1 MTGKV
6 WLVGAG
12 PGDRGLFTL
21 KGLEVLQNAEVVVH
35 DALIGDEVLTL
46 IPENAV
52 KINVGKRASH
62 HRMEQDQI
70 NRTLLEQAQAGKRV
84 VRLKGGD
91 PFLFGRGGE
100 ELELLA
106 ENNIPFEVVPGVT
119 SAFAVPAYNG
129 IPVTHRD
136 FTSSVHIITGHRRAS
151 KGPDVSADKYPAAG
165 TGTGTAAEKSGS
177 AGTATGTAA
186 EKSGSAGA
194 ATGTPEEKIGST
206 GAGPGDAD
214 SLGID
219 YEALVRTHGTLI
231 FLMGLSNLP
240 AIMKGLLLAGIDPDL
255 PAAVLE
261 RGTTAR
267 QKRVLATVSTLEQE
281 AAGAQIQAPAIIV
294 VGEVCRLA
302 DSFAWAEKRPLA
314 GKKILLTRPKE
325 LISEMAVRLRRAG
338 AEVLE
343 MPAIE
348 TVPIEPNPALD
359 RKMAELRAGDKRPDW
374 IIFTSPSGVRIFME
388 RLLSEQDI
396 RVLAGIKIA
405 VIGEGSAKKLRT
417 YGIRADFMPSVY
429 DGETLGRELARK
441 IRQESAEAELQKP
454 AEEKIHSFAEEN
466 VHYSAEETLQK
477 SAEPDPPVRILIP
490 RAAIGNPELTE
501 ELQKAGNVEI
511 SDIAIYDT
519 RYVSPELIDVPAQ
532 IRKGEIDYAVFTS
545 ASTVRGFS
553 AVMKDTDLSG
563 FKAICIGRQTRAAA
577 EARGMETRMAE
588 KATLDALVEAV
599 MRCAAETTDGRR
611 ELNGLNDQ
619 TQKTS
624 RE

>member
-165 TGTGTAAEKSGS
+165 TG
-177 AGTATGTAA
+177 TGTAA

-466 VHYSAEETLQK
+466 VHYSAEETLQR
-477 SAEPDPPVRILIP
+477 SAEADPPVRILIP

-511 SDIAIYDT
+511 SDIAIYET
-519 RYVSPELIDVPAQ
+519 RYVSPELIDVRTQ
-532 IRKGEIDYAVFTS
+532 IRNGEIDYAVFTS

-563 FKAICIGRQTRAAA
+563 VMAVCIGRQTRAAA

-611 ELNGLNDQ
+611 EN
-619 TQKTS
+619 
-624 RE
+624 

>member
-165 TGTGTAAEKSGS
+165 TGTGTAAEKIGS

-194 ATGTPEEKIGST
+194 ATGTPEEKIGSA

-325 LISEMAVRLRRAG
+325 LISEMAVRLRKAG

-511 SDIAIYDT
+511 SDIAIYET
-519 RYVSPELIDVPAQ
+519 RYVSPELIDVRTQ
-532 IRKGEIDYAVFTS
+532 IRNGEIDYAVFTS

-611 ELNGLNDQ
+611 EN
-619 TQKTS
+619 
-624 RE
+624 

>member
-441 IRQESAEAELQKP
+441 IRQAAVKGNLQKP
-454 AEEKIHSFAEEN
+454 AEA
-466 VHYSAEETLQK
+466 
-477 SAEPDPPVRILIP
+477 DPPVRILIP

-611 ELNGLNDQ
+611 EN
-619 TQKTS
+619 
-624 RE
+624 

>member
-46 IPENAV
+46 IPEDAV

-62 HRMEQDQI
+62 HRMEQEQI

-151 KGPDVSADKYPAAG
+151 KTPDISAGKYPAAG
-165 TGTGTAAEKSGS
+165 TGTGAAADKNGS
-177 AGTATGTAA
+177 FGTGTGAAADKNGSFGTGTGTAA
-186 EKSGSAGA
+186 DKKESAG
-194 ATGTPEEKIGST
+194 TGK
-206 GAGPGDAD
+206 GDAD

-466 VHYSAEETLQK
+466 VHYSAEETLQR

-511 SDIAIYDT
+511 SDIAIYET
-519 RYVSPELIDVPAQ
+519 RYVSPELIDVRTQ
-532 IRKGEIDYAVFTS
+532 IRNGEIDYAVFTS

-553 AVMKDTDLSG
+553 AVMKDTDMSG

-599 MRCAAETTDGRR
+599 MRCAAETADGRR
-611 ELNGLNDQ
+611 EN
-619 TQKTS
+619 
-624 RE
+624 

>member
-611 ELNGLNDQ
+611 EN
-619 TQKTS
+619 
-624 RE
+624 

>member
-165 TGTGTAAEKSGS
+165 TGTGTAAEKIGS

-194 ATGTPEEKIGST
+194 ATGTPEEKIGSA

-466 VHYSAEETLQK
+466 VHYSAEETLQR
-477 SAEPDPPVRILIP
+477 SAEADPPVRILIP

-511 SDIAIYDT
+511 SDIAIYET
-519 RYVSPELIDVPAQ
+519 RYVSPELIDVRTQ
-532 IRKGEIDYAVFTS
+532 IRNGEIDYAVFTS

-563 FKAICIGRQTRAAA
+563 VMAVCIGRQTRAAA

-588 KATLDALVEAV
+588 KATLGALVEAV
-599 MRCAAETTDGRR
+599 MRCAAETADGRR
-611 ELNGLNDQ
+611 EN
-619 TQKTS
+619 
-624 RE
+624 

>member
-165 TGTGTAAEKSGS
+165 TGTGTAAEKIGS

-588 KATLDALVEAV
+588 KATLGALVEAV

-611 ELNGLNDQ
+611 EN
-619 TQKTS
+619 
-624 RE
+624 

>member
-194 ATGTPEEKIGST
+194 ATGTPEEKIGSA

-466 VHYSAEETLQK
+466 VHYSAEETLQR
-477 SAEPDPPVRILIP
+477 SAEADPPVRILIP

-611 ELNGLNDQ
+611 EN
-619 TQKTS
+619 
-624 RE
+624 

>member
-165 TGTGTAAEKSGS
+165 TGTGTAAEKIGS

-466 VHYSAEETLQK
+466 VHYSAEETLQR
-477 SAEPDPPVRILIP
+477 SAEADPPVRILIP

-611 ELNGLNDQ
+611 EN
-619 TQKTS
+619 
-624 RE
+624 

>member
-165 TGTGTAAEKSGS
+165 TGTGTAAEKIGS

-441 IRQESAEAELQKP
+441 IRQAAVKGNLQKP
-454 AEEKIHSFAEEN
+454 AEA
-466 VHYSAEETLQK
+466 
-477 SAEPDPPVRILIP
+477 DPPVRILIP

-511 SDIAIYDT
+511 SDIAIYET
-519 RYVSPELIDVPAQ
+519 RYVSPELIDVRTQ
-532 IRKGEIDYAVFTS
+532 IRNGEIDYAVFTS

-563 FKAICIGRQTRAAA
+563 VMAVCIGRQTRAAA

-588 KATLDALVEAV
+588 KATLGALVEAV
-599 MRCAAETTDGRR
+599 MRCAAETADGRR
-611 ELNGLNDQ
+611 EN
-619 TQKTS
+619 
-624 RE
+624 

>member
-165 TGTGTAAEKSGS
+165 TGTGTAADKKES
-177 AGTATGTAA
+177 AGTGTGTAA
-186 EKSGSAGA
+186 EKSGSA
-194 ATGTPEEKIGST
+194 

-267 QKRVLATVSTLEQE
+267 QKRVLATVSTLEEE
-281 AAGAQIQAPAIIV
+281 AARSQIQAPAIIV

-441 IRQESAEAELQKP
+441 IRQAAVKGNLQKP
-454 AEEKIHSFAEEN
+454 AEA
-466 VHYSAEETLQK
+466 
-477 SAEPDPPVRILIP
+477 DPPVRILIP

-611 ELNGLNDQ
+611 EN
-619 TQKTS
+619 
-624 RE
+624 

>member
-70 NRTLLEQAQAGKRV
+70 NRTLLEQALAGKRV

-165 TGTGTAAEKSGS
+165 TGTGTAAEKIGS

-511 SDIAIYDT
+511 SDIAIYET
-519 RYVSPELIDVPAQ
+519 RYVSPELIDVRTQ
-532 IRKGEIDYAVFTS
+532 IRNGEIDYAVFTS

-599 MRCAAETTDGRR
+599 MRCAAETADGRR
-611 ELNGLNDQ
+611 EN
-619 TQKTS
+619 
-624 RE
+624 

>member
-267 QKRVLATVSTLEQE
+267 QKRVLATVSTLEEE
-281 AAGAQIQAPAIIV
+281 AARSQIQAPAIIV

-477 SAEPDPPVRILIP
+477 SAEADPPVRILIP

-511 SDIAIYDT
+511 SDIAIYET
-519 RYVSPELIDVPAQ
+519 RYVSPELIDVRTQ
-532 IRKGEIDYAVFTS
+532 IRNGEIDYAVFTS

-588 KATLDALVEAV
+588 KATLGALVEAV
-599 MRCAAETTDGRR
+599 MRCAAETADGRR
-611 ELNGLNDQ
+611 EN
-619 TQKTS
+619 
-624 RE
+624 

>member
-46 IPENAV
+46 IPEDAV

-62 HRMEQDQI
+62 HRMEQEQI

-165 TGTGTAAEKSGS
+165 TGTGTAADKKESAGTGTGTAAEKSGS

-261 RGTTAR
+261 RGTTAGQR
-267 QKRVLATVSTLEQE
+267 RVLATVSTLEEE
-281 AAGAQIQAPAIIV
+281 AARSQIQAPAIIV

-348 TVPIEPNPALD
+348 TVPIEPNPAFDLCVE
-359 RKMAELRAGDKRPDW
+359 ELEGGGKRPDW

-388 RLLSEQDI
+388 RLLSGRDI
-396 RVLAGIKIA
+396 RVLAGVKIA

-441 IRQESAEAELQKP
+441 IRQAAVKGDLQKP
-454 AEEKIHSFAEEN
+454 AEA
-466 VHYSAEETLQK
+466 
-477 SAEPDPPVRILIP
+477 DPPVRILIP

-588 KATLDALVEAV
+588 KATLDALVVAV

-611 ELNGLNDQ
+611 EN
-619 TQKTS
+619 
-624 RE
+624 

>member
-165 TGTGTAAEKSGS
+165 TGTGTAAEKIGS

-194 ATGTPEEKIGST
+194 ATGTPEEKIGSA

-325 LISEMAVRLRRAG
+325 LISEMAVRLRKAG

-588 KATLDALVEAV
+588 KATLGALVEAV
-599 MRCAAETTDGRR
+599 MRCAAETADGRR
-611 ELNGLNDQ
+611 EN
-619 TQKTS
+619 
-624 RE
+624 

>member
-106 ENNIPFEVVPGVT
+106 EHNIPFEVVPGVT

-165 TGTGTAAEKSGS
+165 TGTGTAADKNGS
-177 AGTATGTAA
+177 FGTGTGTAA
-186 EKSGSAGA
+186 DKKESAG
-194 ATGTPEEKIGST
+194 TGK
-206 GAGPGDAD
+206 GDAD

-267 QKRVLATVSTLEQE
+267 QKRVLATVSTLEEE
-281 AAGAQIQAPAIIV
+281 AARSQIQAPAIIV

-511 SDIAIYDT
+511 SDIAIYET
-519 RYVSPELIDVPAQ
+519 RYVSPELIDVRTQ
-532 IRKGEIDYAVFTS
+532 IRNGEIDYAVFTS

-553 AVMKDTDLSG
+553 AVMKDTDMSG
-563 FKAICIGRQTRAAA
+563 FKAVCIGRQTRAAA

-599 MRCAAETTDGRR
+599 MRCAAETADGRR
-611 ELNGLNDQ
+611 EN
-619 TQKTS
+619 
-624 RE
+624 

>member
-165 TGTGTAAEKSGS
+165 TGTGTAAEKIGS

-194 ATGTPEEKIGST
+194 ATGTPEEKIGSA

-466 VHYSAEETLQK
+466 VHYSAEETLQR
-477 SAEPDPPVRILIP
+477 SAEADPPVRILIP

-599 MRCAAETTDGRR
+599 MRCAAETADGRR
-611 ELNGLNDQ
+611 EN
-619 TQKTS
+619 
-624 RE
+624 

>member
-194 ATGTPEEKIGST
+194 ATGTPEEKIGSA

-511 SDIAIYDT
+511 SDIAIYET

-611 ELNGLNDQ
+611 EN
-619 TQKTS
+619 
-624 RE
+624 

>member
-177 AGTATGTAA
+177 AGTGTGTAA

-194 ATGTPEEKIGST
+194 ATGTPEEKIGSA

-267 QKRVLATVSTLEQE
+267 QRRVLATVSTLEQE

-553 AVMKDTDLSG
+553 AVMKDTDMSG

-599 MRCAAETTDGRR
+599 MRCAAETADGRR
-611 ELNGLNDQ
+611 EN
-619 TQKTS
+619 
-624 RE
+624 

>member
-46 IPENAV
+46 IPEDAV

-62 HRMEQDQI
+62 HRMEQEQI

-106 ENNIPFEVVPGVT
+106 EHNIPFEVVPGVT

-151 KGPDVSADKYPAAG
+151 KGPDVSADKYLAAG
-165 TGTGTAAEKSGS
+165 TGTGTAADKNGS
-177 AGTATGTAA
+177 FGTGTGTAA
-186 EKSGSAGA
+186 DKKESAG
-194 ATGTPEEKIGST
+194 TGK
-206 GAGPGDAD
+206 GDAD

-267 QKRVLATVSTLEQE
+267 QKRVLATVSTLEEE
-281 AAGAQIQAPAIIV
+281 AARSQIQAPAIIV

-454 AEEKIHSFAEEN
+454 AEEKIHSFTEEN

-490 RAAIGNPELTE
+490 HAAIGNPELTE

-519 RYVSPELIDVPAQ
+519 RYVSPELVDVPAQ

-611 ELNGLNDQ
+611 EN
-619 TQKTS
+619 
-624 RE
+624 

>member
-267 QKRVLATVSTLEQE
+267 QKRVLATVSTLEEE
-281 AAGAQIQAPAIIV
+281 AARSQIQAPAIIV

-511 SDIAIYDT
+511 SDIAIYET
-519 RYVSPELIDVPAQ
+519 RYVSPELIDVRTQ
-532 IRKGEIDYAVFTS
+532 IRNGEIDYAVFTS

-563 FKAICIGRQTRAAA
+563 VMAVCIGRQTRAAA

-588 KATLDALVEAV
+588 KATLGALVEAV
-599 MRCAAETTDGRR
+599 MRCAAETADGRR
-611 ELNGLNDQ
+611 EN
-619 TQKTS
+619 
-624 RE
+624 

>member
-267 QKRVLATVSTLEQE
+267 QKRVLATVSTLEEE
-281 AAGAQIQAPAIIV
+281 AARSQIQAPAIIV

-511 SDIAIYDT
+511 SDIAIYET
-519 RYVSPELIDVPAQ
+519 RYVSPELIDVRTQ
-532 IRKGEIDYAVFTS
+532 IRNGEIDYAVFTS

-588 KATLDALVEAV
+588 KATLGALVEAV
-599 MRCAAETTDGRR
+599 MRCAAETADGRR
-611 ELNGLNDQ
+611 EN
-619 TQKTS
+619 
-624 RE
+624 

>member
-165 TGTGTAAEKSGS
+165 TGTGTAAEKIGS

-194 ATGTPEEKIGST
+194 ATGTPEEKIGSA

-466 VHYSAEETLQK
+466 VHYSAEETLQR
-477 SAEPDPPVRILIP
+477 SAEADPPVRILIP

-588 KATLDALVEAV
+588 KATLGALVEAV
-599 MRCAAETTDGRR
+599 MRCAAETADGRR
-611 ELNGLNDQ
+611 EN
-619 TQKTS
+619 
-624 RE
+624 

>member
-165 TGTGTAAEKSGS
+165 TGTGTAAEKIGS

-441 IRQESAEAELQKP
+441 IRQAAVKGNLQKP
-454 AEEKIHSFAEEN
+454 AEA
-466 VHYSAEETLQK
+466 
-477 SAEPDPPVRILIP
+477 DPPVRILIP

-519 RYVSPELIDVPAQ
+519 RYVSPELIDVRTQ
-532 IRKGEIDYAVFTS
+532 LRNGEIDYAVFTS

-563 FKAICIGRQTRAAA
+563 VMAVCIGRQTRAAA

-588 KATLDALVEAV
+588 KATLGALVEAV
-599 MRCAAETTDGRR
+599 MRCAAETADGRR
-611 ELNGLNDQ
+611 EN
-619 TQKTS
+619 
-624 RE
+624 

>member
-46 IPENAV
+46 IPEDAV

-62 HRMEQDQI
+62 HRMEQEQI

-106 ENNIPFEVVPGVT
+106 EHNIPFEVVPGVT

-165 TGTGTAAEKSGS
+165 TETGAAADKKES
-177 AGTATGTAA
+177 AGT
-186 EKSGSAGA
+186 
-194 ATGTPEEKIGST
+194 ATGTPEEKIGSA

-511 SDIAIYDT
+511 SDIAIYET

-611 ELNGLNDQ
+611 EN
-619 TQKTS
+619 
-624 RE
+624 

>member
-267 QKRVLATVSTLEQE
+267 QKRVLATVSTLEEE
-281 AAGAQIQAPAIIV
+281 AARSQIQAPAIIV

-611 ELNGLNDQ
+611 EN
-619 TQKTS
+619 
-624 RE
+624 

>member
-261 RGTTAR
+261 RGTTAGQR
-267 QKRVLATVSTLEQE
+267 RVLATVSTLEEE
-281 AAGAQIQAPAIIV
+281 AARSQIQAPAIIV

-359 RKMAELRAGDKRPDW
+359 RKMAELRAGDKRQDW

-417 YGIRADFMPSVY
+417 YGVRADFMPSVY

-466 VHYSAEETLQK
+466 VHYSAEETLQR
-477 SAEPDPPVRILIP
+477 SAEADPPVCILIP

-611 ELNGLNDQ
+611 EN
-619 TQKTS
+619 
-624 RE
+624 

>member
-511 SDIAIYDT
+511 SDIAIYET
-519 RYVSPELIDVPAQ
+519 RYVSPELIDVRTQ
-532 IRKGEIDYAVFTS
+532 IRNGEIDYAVFTS

-611 ELNGLNDQ
+611 EN
-619 TQKTS
+619 
-624 RE
+624 

>member
-21 KGLEVLQNAEVVVH
+21 KGLEVLQNADVVVH
-35 DALIGDEVLTL
+35 DARIGDAVLTL
-46 IPENAV
+46 IPQNAV
-52 KINVGKRASH
+52 KINVGKRSSH

-441 IRQESAEAELQKP
+441 IRQAAVKGNLQKP
-454 AEEKIHSFAEEN
+454 AEA
-466 VHYSAEETLQK
+466 
-477 SAEPDPPVRILIP
+477 DPPVRILIP

-611 ELNGLNDQ
+611 EN
-619 TQKTS
+619 
-624 RE
+624 

>member
-46 IPENAV
+46 IPEDAV

-62 HRMEQDQI
+62 HRMEQEQI
-70 NRTLLEQAQAGKRV
+70 NRTLLEEAQAGKRV

-267 QKRVLATVSTLEQE
+267 QKRVLATVSTLEEE
-281 AAGAQIQAPAIIV
+281 AARSQIQAPAIIV

-454 AEEKIHSFAEEN
+454 AEEKIHSFTEEN

-611 ELNGLNDQ
+611 EN
-619 TQKTS
+619 
-624 RE
+624 

>member
-46 IPENAV
+46 IPEDAV

-62 HRMEQDQI
+62 HRMEQEQI

-466 VHYSAEETLQK
+466 VHYSAEETLQR
-477 SAEPDPPVRILIP
+477 SAEADPPVRILIP

-599 MRCAAETTDGRR
+599 MRCAAETADGRR
-611 ELNGLNDQ
+611 EN
-619 TQKTS
+619 
-624 RE
+624 